1 MAKLTREPLT
11 KLHLQLFRG
20 GKNHLSGRTKSLLRS
35 AYGTEMGKDLEGVYD
50 RLPSRMRFDNSLA
63 HENPH
68 GANQKW
74 DFLRDPRK
82 AEMVDHLNRYFI
94 GKSESE
100 SESESESK
108 PATIGVLAPPSYS
121 LVKTL
126 GISVRNLPDGL
137 TFSIG
142 SRFGTLKSN
151 VPCTW
156 HKVTIEHSQTVGML
170 REYDFSY
177 EGNLAEIKLRKE
189 ANQTAVNYVIV
200 FDTPVFMAQ
209 ADEIMLVASGS
220 ITDSNRKF
228 TEKDFDLTVAMNYEV
243 AIRAEE

>member
-63 HENPH
+63 HENPQ

-94 GKSESE
+94 GQSES
-100 SESESESK
+100 
-108 PATIGVLAPPSYS
+108 ATVGVLAPPSYS

-126 GISVRNLPDGL
+126 GISVRNLPNGL

-142 SRFGTLKSN
+142 SRFGTLKSDA
-151 VPCTW
+151 PCTW
-156 HKVTIEHSQTVGML
+156 HKVTIEHSQTAGMV
-170 REYDFSY
+170 REYDFSH

-189 ANQTAVNYVIV
+189 ANQSTVDYVII

-209 ADEIMLVASGS
+209 ADEIMLVASGN